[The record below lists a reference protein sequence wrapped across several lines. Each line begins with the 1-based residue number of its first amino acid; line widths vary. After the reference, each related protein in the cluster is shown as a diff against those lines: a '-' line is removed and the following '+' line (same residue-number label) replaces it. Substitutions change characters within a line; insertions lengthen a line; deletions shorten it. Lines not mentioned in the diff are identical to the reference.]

1 MTTRNTRKF
10 HGMCDQF
17 RWVAMI
23 VAFGGGA
30 LIVLVPLVLPHGYK
44 LEGVI
49 VSLPAICY
57 LFGVWS
63 IGQAMGQVAKG
74 RLIEAALPS
83 ALRRVG
89 LSLVVGVLI
98 NTFVVAG
105 LYRLAGG
112 VPHGYVR
119 LDAAGVTLGI
129 IGAALYLLG
138 RIVDQ
143 ALAAQAELDEMI

>member
-1 MTTRNTRKF
+1 
-10 HGMCDQF
+10 MCDQF
-17 RWVAMI
+17 RWVAVFMI
-23 VAFGGGA
+23 VSVGA
-30 LIVLVPLVLPHGYK
+30 VLAIAPLVLPHGYK
-44 LEGVI
+44 LRVVI
-49 VSLPAICY
+49 TSLPAVCY

-98 NTFVVAG
+98 NMFVVAG

-119 LDAAGVTLGI
+119 LDAAGVTLGM